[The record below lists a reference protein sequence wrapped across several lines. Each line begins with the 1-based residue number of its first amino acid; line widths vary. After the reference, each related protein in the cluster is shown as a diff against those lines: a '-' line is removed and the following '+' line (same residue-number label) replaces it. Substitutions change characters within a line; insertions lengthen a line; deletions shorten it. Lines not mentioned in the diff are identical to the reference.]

1 MKRSFVLLFIGV
13 LMQGLIACGD
23 DKIFEENQAIEN
35 NTWKSDDIKTFTFEV
50 EDTISPM
57 LISVNLRTTVD
68 YAYSNL
74 YVFMYSEYPDGSS
87 HKDTLEFLLA
97 EPDGK
102 WLGENT
108 GTIVEFKG
116 PIAAGG
122 RFSKQG
128 KYTFKLQHA
137 MREEELK
144 EVVDIGLCIEKFEV
158 DPEET
163 E

>member
-1 MKRSFVLLFIGV
+1 
-13 LMQGLIACGD
+13 
-23 DKIFEENQAIEN
+23 
-35 NTWKSDDIKTFTFEV
+35 
-50 EDTISPM
+50 M
-57 LISVNLRTTVD
+57 LIVS
-68 YAYSNL
+68 L
-74 YVFMYSEYPDGSS
+74 YVFLYSEYPDGSS

-122 RFSKQG
+122 RFSKLG

>member
-13 LMQGLIACGD
+13 LMQGLIACDD
-23 DKIFEENQAIEN
+23 DKIFEENQVIEN
-35 NTWKSDDIKTFTFEV
+35 NTWKSDDIKTFSFEV

-74 YVFMYSEYPDGSS
+74 YVFLYSEYPDGSS

-144 EVVDIGLCIEKFEV
+144 EVVDIGLCIEKFEA